1 MLGYLSHKPDRVLLR
16 FIKPVFCY
24 IRQPQRP
31 WQCTLG
37 NLGRPGR
44 HKVET
49 IFGLSLL
56 PGGPREEA
64 ENDHLVFLSAVSFS
78 VKYILN
84 NLACGVAKL
93 IFMISP
99 LDLWFKL
106 IFFQIHLHP
115 LTTEAI
121 SNRTHHCI
129 EIHSSI

>member
-1 MLGYLSHKPDRVLLR
+1 MVASLLFWKFLLR
-16 FIKPVFCY
+16 
-24 IRQPQRP
+24 PQYTGLYCAVH
-31 WQCTLG
+31 CTLG